1 MKHHNNNRHNP
12 HIGSLT
18 CGVWIIMVE
27 KSNWKL
33 LKLPQRR
40 KRVNQSTMASLEV
53 LQRLVPPSRT
63 WRMPEW
69 GFSPHFH
76 LTYLFGLWSKQMD
89 LGKWQW
95 IILNLTRS
103 WLQSHV
109 PDVVLL
115 LEQINIPRSLV
126 CRYWAGK
133 CFFPIRVLK
142 TTSAICFQLARP
154 EIHLLCG
161 PYGFINFQAL
171 HHSLVLSGLVH
182 LSLP

>member
-1 MKHHNNNRHNP
+1 ME
-12 HIGSLT
+12 
-18 CGVWIIMVE
+18 CGLLWL
-27 KSNWKL
+27 KKTKWKP

-40 KRVNQSTMASLEV
+40 KRVKQSTMALLEV
-53 LQRLVPPSRT
+53 LQRWVPPSRT
-63 WRMPEW
+63 WRMPGW

-76 LTYLFGLWSKQMD
+76 STCLLGLWSKQMD
-89 LGKWQW
+89 LGRWQW
-95 IILNLTRS
+95 IILNLTRW

-115 LEQINIPRSLV
+115 LEQINIPRYLI

-133 CFFPIRVLK
+133 CFFSMWVLK
-142 TTSAICFQLARP
+142 TTRAVCFQLARP

-171 HHSLVLSGLVH
+171 HHSLVLRGLDH